1 MEPTPIAAS
10 PLSQEDLASLR
21 RAKEALESPSLT
33 MKLAS
38 LVGSPIEKLMAKM
51 PTVAQEKIDDATQA
65 ALKKCLQLALRT
77 LSKSTVDGVV
87 LPPEKPHNL
96 MHKLA
101 VATTGA
107 AGGAFGLF
115 ALPVELPVTTTLMFR
130 SICDIARSEGEDVH
144 LIETQLQCLMVLG
157 MGGPSSSDDNA
168 DIGSIAVMF
177 TDLKGSTELYEA
189 LGDVTAYNL
198 VRDHFDFLLER
209 VQRNHGFLV
218 KTAGDAVMA
227 AFSRPDDAV
236 RAALAIQD
244 DIASF
249 NAARGGSM
257 NATPIVLKLGIHA
270 GSCIAVTTGDTLD
283 YFGATVN
290 IAARLANECR
300 GGEVIVSE
308 AVAKDAET
316 GAALANR
323 MRREET
329 AALRG
334 VSEPVRFVRV
344 KGFRDRLIDAE
355 AERNQ
360 ASVSSPITE
369 V

>member
-77 LSKSTVDGVV
+77 LSKSTIEGVV

-144 LIETQLQCLMVLG
+144 LIDTQLQCLMVLG

-168 DIGSIAVMF
+168 DIGYFIVRGTLAQSVSKATSEIASKG
-177 TDLKGSTELYEA
+177 LSGHGSTA
-189 LGDVTAYNL
+189 LLKFLQTVASRFSVQVSEQVAAKSIPAIGAVLGAMVNT
-198 VRDHFDFLLER
+198 VFMDHFQQMAHGHFTVRRLER
-209 VQRNHGFLV
+209 QYGQL
-218 KTAGDAVMA
+218 AVER
-227 AFSRPDDAV
+227 AFQT
-236 RAALAIQD
+236 I
-244 DIASF
+244 DIAS
-249 NAARGGSM
+249 G
-257 NATPIVLKLGIHA
+257 K
-270 GSCIAVTTGDTLD
+270 
-283 YFGATVN
+283 
-290 IAARLANECR
+290 
-300 GGEVIVSE
+300 
-308 AVAKDAET
+308 
-316 GAALANR
+316 
-323 MRREET
+323 
-329 AALRG
+329 
-334 VSEPVRFVRV
+334 
-344 KGFRDRLIDAE
+344 
-355 AERNQ
+355 
-360 ASVSSPITE
+360 
-369 V
+369 